1 MTKDFGETEF
11 KHNHSQRLSLVDQA
25 GLLLETVLEES
36 PGWSFRSLT
45 FFVLGLMQRTKKG
58 LEELS
63 VAIKE
68 CRESCQRKRTVGLGG
83 IKQK

>member
-1 MTKDFGETEF
+1 MTKDFGETES

-45 FFVLGLMQRTKKG
+45 FFVLGLMPRTKKG
-58 LEELS
+58 
-63 VAIKE
+63 
-68 CRESCQRKRTVGLGG
+68 
-83 IKQK
+83 